1 MEQLYDLL
9 GQRKYLTQHERD
21 RFLKAAQSASTPVR
35 AVSEIL
41 VYTGCRISGA
51 LALTTDRIDSA
62 AGVALVADDCL
73 ATSACSD
80 ASRRR

>member
-35 AVSEIL
+35 AVSENSGLHRLSDIRGPRPHYRSDRL
-41 VYTGCRISGA
+41 RGGCPLGRGR
-51 LALTTDRIDSA
+51 LPGDEC
-62 AGVALVADDCL
+62 VQ
-73 ATSACSD
+73 
-80 ASRRR
+80 